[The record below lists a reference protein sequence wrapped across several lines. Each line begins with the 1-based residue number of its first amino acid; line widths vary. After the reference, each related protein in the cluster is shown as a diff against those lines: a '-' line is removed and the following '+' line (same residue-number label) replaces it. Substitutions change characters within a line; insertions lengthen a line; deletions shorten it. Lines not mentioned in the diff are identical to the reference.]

1 MKQRKFEARYRDGL
15 LETLDDLPLRQGQ
28 RVWIT
33 VEPCDPP
40 LGTEAAQDQFSALAG
55 AWQGLIEDPE
65 ALKREIQDAGQRPAS
80 GQAKQ

>member
-1 MKQRKFEARYRDGL
+1 MKLRKFEARYRDGL

-33 VEPCDPP
+33 VEPCEPS
-40 LGTEAAQDQFSALAG
+40 LETEAAQDKLSALAG

-65 ALKREIQDAGQRPAS
+65 ELKREIHNAGQRPAS